1 MNLSLIY
8 ASDGEDFICMV
19 QQADEPDYLLK
30 LWEYLGIT
38 QTHFL
43 YPKIYAK
50 IIVTFLILDSYLG
63 ERRDEN
69 GF

>member
-1 MNLSLIY
+1 
-8 ASDGEDFICMV
+8 MV